1 MTRTP
6 FRAVLLLLVA
16 LAAFAATAGTAA
28 AAKSCGEKVID
39 DWYGSQSGQLSK
51 TYPIHCYRDALKL
64 IKGRTDIDIYSNA
77 NQDITFAMQLA
88 IARGNGK
95 GGPPSSAGVVPTDPR
110 LTDAL
115 PSFRGGPDAKNGG
128 HAPPGTPVG
137 GQPTGPKSTG
147 PVTGPLQSSSPS
159 SVPVPAIVLAAVAAL
174 LLALGAA
181 AFFARRRQTRRQ
193 TLTPRHANGRNP

>member
-6 FRAVLLLLVA
+6 FRLVLLLLVV
-16 LAAFAATAGTAA
+16 LAAFAATAGTAV

-51 TYPIHCYRDALKL
+51 TYPVHCYRDALNL

-77 NQDITFAMQLA
+77 KQDITFAMQLA
-88 IARGNGK
+88 IARDNRK
-95 GGPPSSAGVVPTDPR
+95 GGPPSAGVYSTDPR

-128 HAPPGTPVG
+128 HAPSGTPVG
-137 GQPTGPKSTG
+137 PTSPTGPKSTG

-159 SVPVPAIVLAAVAAL
+159 SVPLPAIVLAAVAAL

-181 AFFARRRQTRRQ
+181 AFLARRRQTRRQ